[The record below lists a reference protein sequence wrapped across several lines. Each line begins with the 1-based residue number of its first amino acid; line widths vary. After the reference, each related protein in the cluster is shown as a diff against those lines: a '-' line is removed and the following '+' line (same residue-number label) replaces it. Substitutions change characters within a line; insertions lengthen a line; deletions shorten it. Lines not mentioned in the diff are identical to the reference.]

1 MFSPFFV
8 SKVLKFP
15 LGLTSQSLQGI
26 RQIAPRVSSRVNGSF
41 GLGNKLPFVLIGFR
55 ATFTPPFD

>member
-8 SKVLKFP
+8 SKVLKFL

-26 RQIAPRVSSRVNGSF
+26 RQIAPRVSPRVNGSS
-41 GLGNKLPFVLIGFR
+41 GLGSKLPFVLIGF
-55 ATFTPPFD
+55 